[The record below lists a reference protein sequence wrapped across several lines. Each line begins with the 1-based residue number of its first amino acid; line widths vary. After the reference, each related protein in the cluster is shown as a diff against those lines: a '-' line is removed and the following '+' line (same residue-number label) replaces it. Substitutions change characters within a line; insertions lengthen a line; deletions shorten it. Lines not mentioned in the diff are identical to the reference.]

1 VEILT
6 VEDHVVSR
14 LQLGYFLLIV
24 TILAVVLSVY
34 MYPGKQDRGKDEHD
48 AWHNLCESANG
59 LIVKLGFA
67 PKFDCK

>member
-1 VEILT
+1 
-6 VEDHVVSR
+6 

-34 MYPGKQDRGKDEHD
+34 MYPGKAERGKEEHS
-48 AWHNLCESANG
+48 AWHNLCEGANE
-59 LIVKLGFA
+59 LIAKLGFT

>member
-1 VEILT
+1 M
-6 VEDHVVSR
+6 SR

-34 MYPGKQDRGKDEHD
+34 MYQGKEDRGEKDGSIAHD
-48 AWHNLCESANG
+48 AWHNLCEGANA
-59 LIVKLGFA
+59 LIIKLGFA